1 MVYILS
7 SLLRKETI
15 RSIHAHIV
23 VPPLLGTSSSWIFH
37 HKRIDLKAARDPTAA
52 AGDFV
57 GTDHK

>member
-1 MVYILS
+1 MKS
-7 SLLRKETI
+7 SSPI
-15 RSIHAHIV
+15 RLIHARIV
-23 VPPLLGTSSSWIFH
+23 VSLLLGTSSSWIFH